1 MFPSLINHCLCFF
14 FCLSS
19 QHVDIQNFSSS
30 WSNGMAFCALVHNFF
45 PEAFDYSSLSP
56 SNRRQ
61 NFEVAFSTAEWVC
74 TKQAHVHATTP
85 LTTSVLLLSC
95 DCMREHQVTVLQK
108 PHHSA
113 AANLFVECWAWQR
126 LWREKSRRRCCR
138 PGSRLKIKDI
148 HCLPPEADMEWIH
161 SDNSPSQFFRATPS
175 PSQQIFLSSHYTD
188 FSFLLQHLQLQRGT
202 ENVWKLLDWCPRL
215 TLPLFPRCIIPP

>member
-1 MFPSLINHCLCFF
+1 
-14 FCLSS
+14 
-19 QHVDIQNFSSS
+19 
-30 WSNGMAFCALVHNFF
+30 MAFCALVHNFF

-61 NFEVAFSTAEWVC
+61 NFEVAFSTAEWVR

-108 PHHSA
+108 PHQSA

-126 LWREKSRRRCCR
+126 LWREKSRRRRCR
-138 PGSRLKIKDI
+138 PGSRFKIKDI
-148 HCLPPEADMEWIH
+148 HYLPPEADMEWIH
-161 SDNSPSQFFRATPS
+161 SDKQPKPVFLCYSQSEPTHVVALHRFLISTPS
-175 PSQQIFLSSHYTD
+175 FYPVLFFANIYLSFNYREGLKTCGSCSTD
-188 FSFLLQHLQLQRGT
+188 VPG
-202 ENVWKLLDWCPRL
+202 L